1 MSRMK
6 HPWPRGGRGGRAH
19 SLVPRPKLAV
29 TEGLGTRLA
38 RACAIMCSCPWKRNN
53 TALRVRTGATMAV
66 PSQPLEGFYFDELSK
81 IRVIEPDTAG
91 ETQEL
96 KDECKEFVESERFS
110 N

>member
-1 MSRMK
+1 M
-6 HPWPRGGRGGRAH
+6 GAH
-19 SLVPRPKLAV
+19 SLVPMPKLRRKAWERGSILCV
-29 TEGLGTRLA
+29 HGN
-38 RACAIMCSCPWKRNN
+38 AITHS
-53 TALRVRTGATMAV
+53 ASEGATMAV

>member
-1 MSRMK
+1 
-6 HPWPRGGRGGRAH
+6 
-19 SLVPRPKLAV
+19 
-29 TEGLGTRLA
+29 
-38 RACAIMCSCPWKRNN
+38 
-53 TALRVRTGATMAV
+53 MAV

-96 KDECKEFVESERFS
+96 KDECKEFVESEKFS